1 MAYTHRNSYYSLGNA
16 SYRKEGLGSAL
27 WFYAEQAI
35 GPDIRVLVGYSHAFA
50 AKAVC
55 KDFFGL
61 GLYYQHNKC
70 ELGAFSDYAR
80 YSNAQEFATEI
91 SFKYQA
97 TASLSLQP
105 VLHLIATSSVASACR
120 TSFFYIS
127 TIRVGVAL

>member
-1 MAYTHRNSYYSLGNA
+1 MAYTHRNSYYSLGYA
-16 SYRKEGLGSAL
+16 SYWKDVINTTL
-27 WFYAEQAI
+27 WAYAEQSVSPA
-35 GPDIRVLVGYSHAFA
+35 IRVLVGYSHAFA

-80 YSNAQEFATEI
+80 FSNAHEFAMEI

-97 TASLSLQP
+97 TASVSLQP